1 MDRQT
6 MIVMCGLPRSGKST
20 YVDRHFPNYQIACPD
35 DIRLGLGT
43 EFNPYIE
50 DYVWSVNNTIIRAH
64 LMRRYNVVVDATN
77 TTIGS
82 IEKYK
87 RMADEEYYRFLIILM
102 RTTKEE
108 CLRRNVGPG
117 SVPVEVIERMDRQ
130 LNEMI
135 DSEFLKKYEVKYDHE
150 YS

>member
-20 YVDRHFPNYQIACPD
+20 YV
-35 DIRLGLGT
+35 
-43 EFNPYIE
+43 
-50 DYVWSVNNTIIRAH
+50 
-64 LMRRYNVVVDATN
+64 
-77 TTIGS
+77 
-82 IEKYK
+82 
-87 RMADEEYYRFLIILM
+87 
-102 RTTKEE
+102 
-108 CLRRNVGPG
+108 
-117 SVPVEVIERMDRQ
+117 DRQ